1 MSAQTQRATP
11 LYAVFGNPIGHS
23 RSPHIHALFAAQT
36 GVTLRYEARL
46 APIDGF
52 AQALDAFR
60 AEGGMGANITVPFK
74 FEAWRL
80 CARRSAAAQ
89 LAQAVNTVG
98 WDEGGLWGDNTD
110 GIGLVRDLAR
120 LLGGDPHRPLHGQRL
135 LLLGAGGAA
144 SGVLGPLIAA
154 GARAIALWNRS
165 GDKAQSLAA
174 RHSALAAQH
183 GTDLQ
188 VVQSPPAHWA
198 DGVINATAA
207 SLDGKPLDL
216 PEGVLRP
223 GIWAYDMMYGAH
235 DTAFV
240 TQARTAGAQA
250 WDGLGMLVEQAAQSY
265 TLWHGEA
272 PDTAPVLA
280 ALRAELAAPAQENA
294 GSPQVF
300 LSPTGVGQ
308 KG

>member
-1 MSAQTQRATP
+1 MTP
-11 LYAVFGNPIGHS
+11 LYAVFGNPIAHS
-23 RSPHIHALFAAQT
+23 RSPRIHALFAAQT
-36 GVTLRYEARL
+36 GVALRYEARL
-46 APIDGF
+46 APRDGLEQSL
-52 AQALDAFR
+52 AAFH
-60 AEGGMGANITVPFK
+60 AEGGCGANITVPFK
-74 FEAWRL
+74 FDAWRL
-80 CARRSAAAQ
+80 CTRRSAAAQ
-89 LAQAVNTVG
+89 LAQAVNTIG

-120 LLGGDPHRPLHGQRL
+120 VLAAEDVHRPLHGQRL

-144 SGVLGPLIAA
+144 SGVLGPLITA

-165 GDKAQSLAA
+165 IDKAQALAA

-188 VVQSPPAHWA
+188 VVQSPPPHWA
-198 DGVINATAA
+198 DGVVNATAA
-207 SLDGKPLDL
+207 SLGGSGLDL
-216 PEGVLRP
+216 DDGVLHP
-223 GIWAYDMMYGAH
+223 GCWAYDLMYAAT

-240 TQARTAGAQA
+240 AQARAAGARA

-280 ALRAELAAPAQENA
+280 TLRAELAASHHA
-294 GSPQVF
+294 
-300 LSPTGVGQ
+300 
-308 KG
+308 

>member
-1 MSAQTQRATP
+1 MTA
-11 LYAVFGNPIGHS
+11 LYAVFGNPIAHS
-23 RSPHIHALFAAQT
+23 RSPRIHALFAQQT
-36 GVTLRYEARL
+36 GVALRYEARL
-46 APIDGF
+46 APVEGL
-52 AQALDAFR
+52 ASALDAFH
-60 AEGGMGANITVPFK
+60 AEGGCGANITVPFK
-74 FEAWRL
+74 FDAWRL
-80 CARRSAAAQ
+80 CARRSPAAQ
-89 LAQAVNTVG
+89 LAQAVNTIG

-110 GIGLVRDLAR
+110 GVGLMRDLAR
-120 LLGGDPHRPLHGQRL
+120 VLGAENVHRPLQGQRL

-165 GDKAQSLAA
+165 ADKAQSLAA

-183 GTDLQ
+183 GADLQ
-188 VVQSPPAHWA
+188 VVLDPPTHWA

-207 SLDGKPLDL
+207 SLDGRALDL

-223 GIWAYDMMYGAH
+223 GVWAYDMMYAAH
-235 DTAFV
+235 DTPFV
-240 TQARTAGAQA
+240 AQAKTAGAQG

-280 ALRAELAAPAQENA
+280 ALRAELTAPR
-294 GSPQVF
+294 
-300 LSPTGVGQ
+300 
-308 KG
+308 

>member
-1 MSAQTQRATP
+1 MTP
-11 LYAVFGNPIGHS
+11 LYAVFGNPIAHS
-23 RSPHIHALFAAQT
+23 RSPRIHALFAEQT
-36 GVTLRYEARL
+36 GVALRYEARL
-46 APIDGF
+46 APVD
-52 AQALDAFR
+52 ALESALDAFH
-60 AEGGMGANITVPFK
+60 AEGGCGANITVPFK
-74 FEAWRL
+74 FDAWRL
-80 CARRSAAAQ
+80 CTRRSPAAQ
-89 LAQAVNTVG
+89 LAQAVNTLG

-110 GIGLVRDLAR
+110 GIGLVRDLSR
-120 LLGGDPHRPLHGQRL
+120 VLGADAHAPLQGQRI

-165 GDKAQSLAA
+165 AEKAQALAA

-188 VVQSPPAHWA
+188 VVLDPPSRWA

-207 SLDGKPLDL
+207 SLGGRALDL
-216 PEGVLRP
+216 PEGVLQS
-223 GIWAYDMMYGAH
+223 GQWAYDMMYVAH
-235 DTAFV
+235 DTPFV
-240 TQARTAGAQA
+240 AQARAAGARA

-280 ALRAELAAPAQENA
+280 TLRAEITA
-294 GSPQVF
+294 ST
-300 LSPTGVGQ
+300 SS
-308 KG
+308 

>member
-1 MSAQTQRATP
+1 MTA
-11 LYAVFGNPIGHS
+11 LYAVFGNPIAHS
-23 RSPHIHALFAAQT
+23 RSPRIHALFAAQA
-36 GVTLRYEARL
+36 GVALRYEARL
-46 APIDGF
+46 APEGGLE
-52 AQALDAFR
+52 QALDDFH
-60 AEGGMGANITVPFK
+60 AEGGCGANITVPFK
-74 FEAWRL
+74 LDAWRL
-80 CARRSAAAQ
+80 CARRSPAAQ
-89 LAQAVNTVG
+89 LAQAVNTIG

-120 LLGGDPHRPLHGQRL
+120 VLDAKDVHRPLQGQRL

-165 GDKAQSLAA
+165 ADKAQALAA

-183 GTDLQ
+183 GADLQ
-188 VVQSPPAHWA
+188 VVQGPPLRWA

-207 SLDGKPLDL
+207 SLSGKALAL
-216 PEGVLRP
+216 PDGVLRP
-223 GIWAYDMMYGAH
+223 GVWAYDMMYAAH
-235 DTAFV
+235 DTPFV
-240 TQARTAGAQA
+240 AQARTAGAQA

-280 ALRAELAAPAQENA
+280 ALRAEITAAP
-294 GSPQVF
+294 
-300 LSPTGVGQ
+300 
-308 KG
+308 KD

>member
-1 MSAQTQRATP
+1 MTSTQPP
-11 LYAVFGNPIGHS
+11 LYAVFGNPIAHS
-23 RSPHIHALFAAQT
+23 RSPRIHALFAEQT
-36 GVTLRYEARL
+36 GVALRYEARL
-46 APIDGF
+46 APVDGF
-52 AQALDAFR
+52 EAALDAFH
-60 AEGGMGANITVPFK
+60 AEGGRGANVTVPFK
-74 FEAWRL
+74 FDAWRL

-89 LAQAVNTVG
+89 LAQAVNTLG

-120 LLGGDPHRPLHGQRL
+120 VLGADAHRPLQGQRV

-144 SGVLGPLIAA
+144 SGVLGPLLKA
-154 GARAIALWNRS
+154 GARAIALCNRS
-165 GDKAQSLAA
+165 ADKAQALAA

-183 GTDLQ
+183 GADLQ
-188 VVQSPPAHWA
+188 VVFEPPAHWA

-207 SLDGKPLDL
+207 SLGGAALDL

-223 GIWAYDMMYGAH
+223 GRWAYDMMYGAQ
-235 DTAFV
+235 DTLFV
-240 TQARTAGAQA
+240 AQARAAGASA

-280 ALRAELAAPAQENA
+280 ALRAELTASQT
-294 GSPQVF
+294 S
-300 LSPTGVGQ
+300 
-308 KG
+308 